1 MNIEYIWFDN
11 IIKLIYEKNLPL
23 NNIRFSRGDLIMIGM
38 FSFYKENI
46 YVLIF

>member
-38 FSFYKENI
+38 FF
-46 YVLIF
+46 L